1 MLFPRP
7 FISFPSSASLHY
19 HFSFRTFLRVRFLS
33 SSPVAPF
40 ENPAS
45 DPPAPRKRLCGNDF
59 DNDLMMMIFM
69 SSLHVLRP
77 DYLLVFSFFFVSPL
91 TFWSF
96 LSFPFTVILILFLSL
111 FSLRS
116 FSPIYPLLV
125 LFFFYFFP
133 SPYTF
138 YPYLSFPSTTSPIFF
153 LSLSLPPFTPVC
165 PPPPFSPIYPPNPS
179 SRFLSSPT

>member
-45 DPPAPRKRLCGNDF
+45 DPPVPRKRLCGNDF

-69 SSLHVLRP
+69 SSLHVLHP
-77 DYLLVFSFFFVSPL
+77 DFLLVFFFFLRFPL
-91 TFWSF
+91 DFLVVPFFPFHSYSYSLSLLIFPPILLPYLSSCFLFFLFLPFPLHF
-96 LSFPFTVILILFLSL
+96 LSVPFFPFHNFSYFLSL
-111 FSLRS
+111 LIPPALHPCLSSPSL
-116 FSPIYPLLV
+116 L
-125 LFFFYFFP
+125 
-133 SPYTF
+133 
-138 YPYLSFPSTTSPIFF
+138 PYLSPH
-153 LSLSLPPFTPVC
+153 
-165 PPPPFSPIYPPNPS
+165 PS